1 MSIATVMTAIGGFL
15 SGPVMTGISNLAT
28 LGTLGVSIATKVD
41 TSNMKGTLSGIRS
54 DIMTLDN
61 DILTLTGDVE
71 DFRKENRWNVALSG
85 GTPLKITGGA
95 PPQIVQLV
103 APTQQPQAVQ
113 QVMQPVPQPAPQ
125 VQPVQPVQQQVAPQA
140 QYITKDEI
148 NTVLNNF
155 TNSIP
160 TMVARAIQQ
169 AQAMTPTVAN
179 PTPANPTPAPA
190 PEAKPDTKS
199 DIK

>member
-1 MSIATVMTAIGGFL
+1 MSIATVMTAIGTFL
-15 SGPVMTGISNLAT
+15 SGPIMTGISNVAS

-41 TSNMKGTLSGIRS
+41 THDIKSSVGGLRS
-54 DIMTLDN
+54 DIASVSN
-61 DILTLTGDVE
+61 DVLALSGDIA
-71 DFRKENRWNVALSG
+71 DFRKERQWTTAING
-85 GTPLKITGGA
+85 GVPVSVVNGGN
-95 PPQIVQLV
+95 PQYVQL
-103 APTQQPQAVQ
+103 QIQPQAQAVQ
-113 QVMQPVPQPAPQ
+113 QV
-125 VQPVQPVQQQVAPQA
+125 VQPVQQPAQQSQAAPTP

-190 PEAKPDTKS
+190 PEEKPGDNTKG
-199 DIK
+199 

>member
-1 MSIATVMTAIGGFL
+1 MSITTVMTAIGGFL
-15 SGPVMTGISNLAT
+15 SGPVMTGISNVAT

-71 DFRKENRWNVALSG
+71 DFRKENRWNVALRG
-85 GTPLKITGGA
+85 GTPIKITGGGT
-95 PPQIVQLV
+95 PQIVQLA

-140 QYITKDEI
+140 QYITKDEL
-148 NTVLNNF
+148 NGVLNNLM
-155 TNSIP
+155 NSIP
-160 TMVARAIQQ
+160 TLVGQAVQQ
-169 AQAMTPTVAN
+169 VLVPPVAN
-179 PTPANPTPAPA
+179 PTPANPTPGPGT
-190 PEAKPDTKS
+190 ETKPDTK
-199 DIK
+199 

>member
-1 MSIATVMTAIGGFL
+1 MSIGTILTGIGTFL
-15 SGPVMTGISNLAT
+15 AGPVMTGISNVAS

-41 TSNMKGTLSGIRS
+41 THDIKSSVGGLRS
-54 DIMTLDN
+54 DIASVSN
-61 DILTLTGDVE
+61 DVLALSGDIA
-71 DFRKENRWNVALSG
+71 DFRKERQWTTAING
-85 GTPLKITGGA
+85 GVPVSVVNGGN
-95 PPQIVQLV
+95 PQYVQLQFQQ
-103 APTQQPQAVQ
+103 PQQPQQPQAVQ
-113 QVMQPVPQPAPQ
+113 QV
-125 VQPVQPVQQQVAPQA
+125 VQPVQQPAQQS

-160 TMVARAIQQ
+160 TMVAQAIQQ

-190 PEAKPDTKS
+190 PETKPEDKPKAK
-199 DIK
+199 

>member
-15 SGPVMTGISNLAT
+15 AGPVMTGISNVAT
-28 LGTLGVSIATKVD
+28 LGTLGVSISTKVD
-41 TSNMKGTLSGIRS
+41 THNMQGTLSGIRS
-54 DIMTLDN
+54 DINTLDS
-61 DILTLTGDVE
+61 DILSLTGDLD

-85 GTPLKITGGA
+85 GTPVQITAGGN
-95 PPQIVQLV
+95 PQIAQLQFQQ
-103 APTQQPQAVQ
+103 PQQPQAVQ
-113 QVMQPVPQPAPQ
+113 QV
-125 VQPVQPVQQQVAPQA
+125 VQPVQQPAQQS

-160 TMVARAIQQ
+160 TMVAQAIQQ

-190 PEAKPDTKS
+190 PETKPDNNTKG
-199 DIK
+199 

>member
-1 MSIATVMTAIGGFL
+1 
-15 SGPVMTGISNLAT
+15 
-28 LGTLGVSIATKVD
+28 
-41 TSNMKGTLSGIRS
+41 MKGTLSGIRS

-85 GTPLKITGGA
+85 GTPLKITGGGT
-95 PPQIVQLV
+95 PQIVQLT
-103 APTQQPQAVQ
+103 APTQQPQTVQ
-113 QVMQPVPQPAPQ
+113 QVMQPAPQPAPQ

>member
-85 GTPLKITGGA
+85 GTPLKITGGGT
-95 PPQIVQLV
+95 PQIVQLT
-103 APTQQPQAVQ
+103 APTQQPQTVQ
-113 QVMQPVPQPAPQ
+113 QVMQPAPQPAPQ

-140 QYITKDEI
+140 QYITKDELSG
-148 NTVLNNF
+148 VLNNLI
-155 TNSIP
+155 NSIP
-160 TMVARAIQQ
+160 TLVGQAVQQ
-169 AQAMTPTVAN
+169 VLVPPVAN
-179 PTPANPTPAPA
+179 PTPANPTPGPGT
-190 PEAKPDTKS
+190 ETKPDAK
-199 DIK
+199 

>member
-1 MSIATVMTAIGGFL
+1 MSIGTVLTAVGSFL
-15 SGPVMTGISNLAT
+15 SGPIMTGISNVAT

-41 TSNMKGTLSGIRS
+41 THDMKSTLSGIRS
-54 DIMTLDN
+54 DIHTLDN
-61 DILTLTGDVE
+61 DILALTGDVD

-85 GTPLKITGGA
+85 GTPIQISNGGN
-95 PPQIVQLV
+95 PQIAQLQVQPV
-103 APTQQPQAVQ
+103 QQPQAVQ
-113 QVMQPVPQPAPQ
+113 QV
-125 VQPVQPVQQQVAPQA
+125 VQPVQQPAQQS

-148 NTVLNNF
+148 NTVMNNF

-160 TMVARAIQQ
+160 TMVAQAIQQ

-190 PEAKPDTKS
+190 PETKPEDNPKAK
-199 DIK
+199 